1 MLSPE
6 RPNIVNGVELSKG
19 IKFFLREFFL
29 LKIIDSIL
37 PFNGKKLLIFL
48 TVFGFSERIQE

>member
-19 IKFFLREFFL
+19 IEFYLCEFFL

-37 PFNGKKLLIFL
+37 PSYGKKLLRFL
-48 TVFGFSERIQE
+48 SVVDFSKRMQ